1 MPPAKG
7 GSTAPHYGTKEQ
19 NEKALAYARKKAAE
33 VRRTNAVAE
42 RLRRRERRKV
52 KEGAEAKAA
61 SRYLEAHEARE
72 ARAGEVEKR
81 TKDRERSA
89 PRPTPQQKR
98 LSVFGVPIPGS
109 EHRHTDN
116 LPARTLADLAATARD
131 APRGAATFGDA
142 LYRDF
147 REPHDYA
154 EAVRKARREGRP
166 LPPKFKPWNRTRR
179 VLGVAKDQLIED
191 VRHPLRHPGNSLLA
205 ALSVVSG
212 GVTTGARATS
222 ALSAASRAARVAP
235 TSRVP
240 RVVAKRR
247 NVRELDPS
255 KLGVGKMVR
264 ELRAAEKIATPK
276 TSAIRAARAG
286 GRDLRGKRMGPQE
299 RLLWEAQ
306 VAHVMARRQRAA
318 RELEQRAHAT
328 RRVSASVRGRPR
340 LGD

>member
-7 GSTAPHYGTKEQ
+7 GSTAPSYGTKEQ
-19 NEKALAYARKKAAE
+19 REKALAYARKKAAE

-42 RLRRRERRKV
+42 RLRRRERRKAR
-52 KEGAEAKAA
+52 EEAAAKAA
-61 SRYLEAHEARE
+61 TRYHEAHEARP
-72 ARAGEVEKR
+72 EVEKR
-81 TKDRERSA
+81 NKDRESSA

-179 VLGVAKDQLIED
+179 V
-191 VRHPLRHPGNSLLA
+191 S
-205 ALSVVSG
+205 
-212 GVTTGARATS
+212 
-222 ALSAASRAARVAP
+222 ASRRISS
-235 TSRVP
+235 SRTC
-240 RVVAKRR
+240 
-247 NVRELDPS
+247 
-255 KLGVGKMVR
+255 
-264 ELRAAEKIATPK
+264 ATPYG
-276 TSAIRAARAG
+276 TPETRFWPRSPSSPAA
-286 GRDLRGKRMGPQE
+286 
-299 RLLWEAQ
+299 
-306 VAHVMARRQRAA
+306 
-318 RELEQRAHAT
+318 
-328 RRVSASVRGRPR
+328 
-340 LGD
+340 